1 MGSAGWLTLYIEAK
15 VYAAQK
21 AEISRGHRLR
31 DNARDVQRNSVKA
44 EWSFRA

>member
-21 AEISRGHRLR
+21 AEVS
-31 DNARDVQRNSVKA
+31 ARSSLEKQ
-44 EWSFRA
+44 FP